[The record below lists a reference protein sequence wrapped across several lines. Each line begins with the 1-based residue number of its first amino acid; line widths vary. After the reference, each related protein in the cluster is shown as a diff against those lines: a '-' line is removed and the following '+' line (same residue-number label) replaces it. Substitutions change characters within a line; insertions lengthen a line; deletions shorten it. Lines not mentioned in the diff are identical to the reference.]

1 MMISHRRSLHPSVA
15 GALIALLAVFLACAA
30 TAATVPPAAP
40 LTDAQKIDALIRTV
54 EARKDLQFIRLGS
67 VHSSSEAANMLRV
80 KLSFAGDRVKTVE
93 EFIEHVGT
101 QTLSG
106 SPYFVVYPDGRQV
119 PSAEF
124 LRQELK
130 RIERSP
136 PSAAPTANRNP

>member
-1 MMISHRRSLHPSVA
+1 MISRRGCLHIF
-15 GALIALLAVFLACAA
+15 IALLAVLLTCAASAA
-30 TAATVPPAAP
+30 TAAPAAP

-101 QTLSG
+101 QTMSG
-106 SPYFVVYPDGRQV
+106 STYFVVYPDGRQV

-136 PSAAPTANRNP
+136 PPAAAPANRKP